1 MFYPMSSNG
10 IDMSAVA
17 GNSQGSLLHGLQS
30 ANQQQQQQQYV
41 LLNNAAGGG
50 LASLGNASQ
59 GSLMPAP
66 QGSAGA
72 GGANSL
78 FMVYQQPP
86 PMHSMYPSMIPAGDA
101 STGGM
106 TFHNISGQLY
116 ATGPNGAL
124 FPVIPAPTDLMTH
137 SNPAMGSFHHSGPLN
152 EMTAQQQMSLSGNLA
167 NPNTQPQYAAMQQQ
181 QLGSQTYAFVSP
193 AQTTWSAAPM
203 PAPPPPPGP
212 PPQQTMAAFSHSFG
226 HSPSHSQNNHSN
238 LNNNNNN
245 QGSGGGG
252 GGGAGSGPSN
262 SGGQQSQQFIQRTGN
277 VHDGLRQQGCIYI
290 PYEGPCL
297 EKELCLS
304 RSRLKALNAA
314 SLTVNSI
321 ASATVSGTP
330 PLGSPSS
337 SQGVLPTMQQAL
349 ASEEQQQQS
358 SSASA
363 AAGAPPATARSQDDI
378 VKIVEA
384 GDSGPTA
391 NSHQIVHFFV
401 SSFPTEKMECA
412 QRLLTRVLQ
421 TVASGVEDI
430 PASCIATDGE
440 SSIPPVAFLPWV
452 ESIAFM
458 NPSSRGSSHS
468 FYAKVHAHNAQAL
481 LERVKGNVMM
491 DRMGFH
497 WAVVPSSRKHLEQY
511 SKSIWNLPQVLRH
524 RRTEWLP
531 CTPLI
536 LDIAMDTSRLKWQT
550 QW

>member
-1 MFYPMSSNG
+1 
-10 IDMSAVA
+10 
-17 GNSQGSLLHGLQS
+17 
-30 ANQQQQQQQYV
+30 
-41 LLNNAAGGG
+41 
-50 LASLGNASQ
+50 
-59 GSLMPAP
+59 
-66 QGSAGA
+66 
-72 GGANSL
+72 
-78 FMVYQQPP
+78 
-86 PMHSMYPSMIPAGDA
+86 MYPSMMPSTADA
-101 STGGM
+101 SGTSGM

-124 FPVIPAPTDLMTH
+124 FPVMPAPTDLMAH

-152 EMTAQQQMSLSGNLA
+152 ELTAQQQMSLSGNLT
-167 NPNTQPQYAAMQQQ
+167 NPNNAQQQPQYATLQQQ

-193 AQTTWSAAPM
+193 TQQGTWSTGPM

-212 PPQQTMAAFSHSFG
+212 PPQHPQQQQQQSMASFGHSFG
-226 HSPSHSQNNHSN
+226 HSPSHNSNNSFQQHSSSN
-238 LNNNNNN
+238 NNGGVAGGGGPGNNNNN
-245 QGSGGGG
+245 GGG
-252 GGGAGSGPSN
+252 
-262 SGGQQSQQFIQRTGN
+262 QSQQQQLIQRTGN

-290 PYEGPCL
+290 PYEGPFLDKDACL
-297 EKELCLS
+297 M
-304 RSRLKALNAA
+304 RSRLKALNGAGLTITNNSTSSSNGGATSAA
-314 SLTVNSI
+314 TTGNG
-321 ASATVSGTP
+321 GTP
-330 PLGSPSS
+330 PLESPSS
-337 SQGVLPTMQQAL
+337 SHGVLPTLQQAL
-349 ASEEQQQQS
+349 AAEQS
-358 SSASA
+358 STPA
-363 AAGAPPATARSQDDI
+363 AAGGTPPAATRSQDDI
-378 VKIVEA
+378 VKVVEG

-430 PASCIATDGE
+430 PASCITNASEGT
-440 SSIPPVAFLPWV
+440 IAPVAFLPWV

-497 WAVVPSSRKHLEQY
+497 WAVVPASKKHLEQY

-536 LDIAMDTSRLKWQT
+536 LDVAMDTSRLKWQT